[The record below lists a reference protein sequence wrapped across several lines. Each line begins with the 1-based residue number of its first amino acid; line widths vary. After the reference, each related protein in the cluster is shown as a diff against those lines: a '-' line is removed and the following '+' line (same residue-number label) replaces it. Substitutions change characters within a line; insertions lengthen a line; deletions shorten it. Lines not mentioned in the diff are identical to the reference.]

1 MKKIALIL
9 ALVIAPFIL
18 KAQDN
23 SEAEKINK
31 WIQSYNELVANKD
44 WSSILSQQGKTK
56 AELPEWDLVYY
67 YVGFADYN
75 LKNYQ
80 DAVMNFSIFL
90 DKNST
95 MTDEK
100 KDMIKS
106 SLLSRA
112 ESFAQIKDIPS
123 SIKDYDKYLSLSPGD
138 VQAMLSKANVY
149 LNANDF
155 EGYIKELTNVI
166 NIEPSNKTYISNR
179 AGAYANIGQWAMAI
193 EDYSKLIQ
201 LDPNNKDFYSNRAF
215 ANYSLKTPEGY
226 QAAVADYNKIVEMG
240 FADEQTYNSLTVLN
254 NALKN
259 YTASIAAFD
268 KLLELKGGEDAG
280 ILYDRGTAKYN
291 NKDYKG
297 AIEDFNKVLEANPEH
312 INALKRRATS
322 KTRLGD
328 KAGAQQDAIKIKEL
342 EGK

>member
-106 SLLSRA
+106 SLLRRA

-149 LNANDF
+149 LNALFNTVR
-155 EGYIKELTNVI
+155 ELYVC
-166 NIEPSNKTYISNR
+166 SSAK
-179 AGAYANIGQWAMAI
+179 
-193 EDYSKLIQ
+193 
-201 LDPNNKDFYSNRAF
+201 PNS
-215 ANYSLKTPEGY
+215 T
-226 QAAVADYNKIVEMG
+226 I
-240 FADEQTYNSLTVLN
+240 
-254 NALKN
+254 
-259 YTASIAAFD
+259 
-268 KLLELKGGEDAG
+268 LL
-280 ILYDRGTAKYN
+280 
-291 NKDYKG
+291 
-297 AIEDFNKVLEANPEH
+297 
-312 INALKRRATS
+312 
-322 KTRLGD
+322 
-328 KAGAQQDAIKIKEL
+328 
-342 EGK
+342 